1 MDEDTAS
8 GWQMQWARVL
18 LRSIGSAT
26 PGTLQIVEG
35 LVVYAVQLWWEVPP
49 CLSCVKPKGKTNGW
63 KERDEGEGQSRI
75 VEGVRR
81 QSLNLQKEVM
91 DVSPP
96 GGRGRL
102 VGMVL
107 AAMPG
112 MAGRDVDN
120 GGVLGDGGDYVTM

>member
-81 QSLNLQKEVM
+81 QSLNLQTEVM
-91 DVSPP
+91 VVSPP